1 MVEILD
7 VALPIISLVSFA
19 ILTIPMFR
27 VFRKTQ
33 HRNALAVAW
42 FLTAFIV
49 SGAAVANLTL
59 QYYNLA
65 SSPSALPFLN
75 IPLADTPTPEYAS
88 GFLIDGI
95 SIYMAI
101 MFIAVSAVVLVYSV
115 FYVDSSKRPS
125 ERYFA
130 IMILL
135 TAALMG
141 AVFAGDL
148 LTLFIF
154 WEAAAAGSSF
164 LMIYKKDPV
173 SLNSTLKYLVM
184 IIIASAFIVFGL
196 SIVYG
201 LTGSLNFWAVRDAL
215 MVLGDKSLLIVAF
228 IMIATGYAIEAAIVP
243 FHFWLPDAYT
253 AAPSSSAAFL
263 SALIDQG
270 SYYVLI
276 RVLVYILTPPTAGN
290 PGVLNWTF
298 MLAVMAALT
307 MIVGNLFALI
317 QDNVKRL
324 IANICVADVGYN
336 LVGITSVT
344 ALGITGN
351 LYFFLMGGITTA
363 LSFMAVG
370 LIGRY
375 GFRTLDDYS
384 GLGRKMPFV
393 SLALVI
399 AGLSFAGVPPLGGF
413 MAKYLVFTAAIQA
426 NMSWLAVVGVLTSV
440 LQVAY
445 LLRLVN
451 YMYAKSPK
459 DETTIKEPKNMLI
472 PIFILVAAIIVLG
485 AYPQIVF
492 NLIDPV
498 VNQLHQLLLIV

>member
-1 MVEILD
+1 MVETWD
-7 VALPIISLVSFA
+7 AVLPIISLITFA
-19 ILTIPMFR
+19 LLTLP
-27 VFRKTQ
+27 VFRIIRKNTHKT
-33 HRNALAVAW
+33 ALTLAW
-42 FLTAFIV
+42 FSTVFIV
-49 SGAAVANLTL
+49 SGATVANLTA
-59 QYYNLA
+59 QYYSLP
-65 SSPSALPFLN
+65 SPQPFLN
-75 IPLADTPTPEYAS
+75 ITLTDTPLAALS
-88 GFLIDGI
+88 SAFMIDAI
-95 SIYMAI
+95 SVYMAV
-101 MFIAVSAVVLVYSV
+101 MFIAVSAVILFYSI
-115 FYVDSSKRPS
+115 FYVGSNERPS

-130 IMILL
+130 IMLML

-141 AVFAGDL
+141 AVFSGDL

-164 LMIYKKDPV
+164 LMIYRKTPA

-196 SIVYG
+196 SLVYS
-201 LTGSLNFWAVRDAL
+201 LTGTLNFWAVREAL
-215 MVLGDKSLLIVAF
+215 IALGDKHLLLIAF
-228 IMIATGYAIEAAIVP
+228 VFIATGYAIESAIVP

-253 AAPSSSAAFL
+253 FAPSSSAAFL

-276 RVLVYILTPPTAGN
+276 RVLVFILTPPD
-290 PGVLNWTF
+290 VLNWTF
-298 MLAVMAALT
+298 MLAVMSALT

-336 LVGITSVT
+336 LIGITSVT
-344 ALGITGN
+344 ALGLTGN
-351 LYFFLMGGITTA
+351 LYFFLIGGITTA

-370 LIGRY
+370 ITNHY
-375 GFRTLDDYS
+375 GFKTLEDFS
-384 GLGRKMPFV
+384 GLGKKMPFV

-399 AGLSFAGVPPLGGF
+399 ACLSFAGVPPFGGF
-413 MAKYLVFTAAIQA
+413 MAKYLVFTAAIEA
-426 NMSWLAVVGVLTSV
+426 NMSWLAVIGVLTSV

-451 YMYAKSPK
+451 YMYAKNTK
-459 DETTIKEPKNMLI
+459 DEVVIKEPKRMLI
-472 PIFILVAAIIVLG
+472 PIFILVAAIIILG
-485 AYPQIVF
+485 LYPQIVF

-498 VNQLHQLLLIV
+498 INQLQFIS

>member
-1 MVEILD
+1 MVEIID
-7 VALPIISLVSFA
+7 VALPVVSLVFFA
-19 ILTIPMFR
+19 VLTIPMFR
-27 VFRKTQ
+27 VIRKTQ
-33 HRNALAVAW
+33 HRIALALAW

-59 QYYNLA
+59 QYYSLA
-65 SSPSALPFLN
+65 LPPSALPFLN
-75 IPLADTPTPEYAS
+75 IPLADTPTPQFAS

-101 MFIAVSAVVLVYSV
+101 MFICVSAVVLVYSV
-115 FYVDSSKRPS
+115 FYVDSNKRPS

-130 IMILL
+130 VMLLL

-164 LMIYKKDPV
+164 LMIYKKDPA

-196 SIVYG
+196 SIVYS

-215 MVLGDKSLLIVAF
+215 MVLTDKQLLIIAF
-228 IMIATGYAIEAAIVP
+228 ILIASGYAIEAAIVP

-253 AAPSSSAAFL
+253 ASPSSSAAFL

-276 RVLVYILTPPTAGN
+276 RVLIFILTPPD
-290 PGVLNWTF
+290 VLNWTF
-298 MLAVMAALT
+298 MLAVMASLT

-344 ALGITGN
+344 ALGLTGN

-363 LSFMAVG
+363 LSFMVVG
-370 LIGRY
+370 VASRY
-375 GFRTLDDYS
+375 GFKTLDDFS
-384 GLGRKMPFV
+384 GLGKKMPFV
-393 SLALVI
+393 SIALVI
-399 AGLSFAGVPPLGGF
+399 AALSFAGVPPLGGF

-426 NMSWLAVVGVLTSV
+426 DMSWLAVIGVLTSV
-440 LQVAY
+440 VQVAY

-451 YMYAKSPK
+451 YMYGKEPK
-459 DETTIKEPKNMLI
+459 DETAIREPKRMLL
-472 PIFILVAAIIVLG
+472 PIFILVAAIIILG
-485 AYPQIVF
+485 FYPQIVF

-498 VNQLHQLLLIV
+498 VNQLPLIP

>member
-7 VALPIISLVSFA
+7 VALPIISLVSFS
-19 ILTIPMFR
+19 ILTIPIFS
-27 VFRKTQ
+27 VIRKTQ
-33 HRNALAVAW
+33 HRIALALAW
-42 FLTAFIV
+42 FITAFIV

-59 QYYNLA
+59 QYYSLA
-65 SSPSALPFLN
+65 SPPSALPFLN
-75 IPLADTPTPEYAS
+75 IPLADTPTPQFAS

-101 MFIAVSAVVLVYSV
+101 MFISVSAVVLVYSV
-115 FYVDSSKRPS
+115 FSVDSSKRPS

-130 IMILL
+130 IMLLL

-196 SIVYG
+196 SIVYS

-215 MVLGDKSLLIVAF
+215 MVLADKQLLIIAF
-228 IMIATGYAIEAAIVP
+228 ILIASGYAIEAAIVP
-243 FHFWLPDAYT
+243 FHFWLPDAY
-253 AAPSSSAAFL
+253 AASPSSSAAFL

-276 RVLVYILTPPTAGN
+276 RVLIFILTP

-344 ALGITGN
+344 ALGLTGN

-363 LSFMAVG
+363 LSFMVVG
-370 LIGRY
+370 VASRY
-375 GFRTLDDYS
+375 SFKTLDDFS
-384 GLGRKMPFV
+384 GLGKKMPFI
-393 SLALVI
+393 SIALVI
-399 AGLSFAGVPPLGGF
+399 AALSFAGVPPLGGF

-426 NMSWLAVVGVLTSV
+426 DMSWLAVIGVLTSV
-440 LQVAY
+440 VQVAY

-451 YMYAKSPK
+451 YMYAKEPK
-459 DETTIKEPKNMLI
+459 DEIGIREPKRMLV
-472 PIFILVAAIIVLG
+472 PIFILVAAIIILG
-485 AYPQIVF
+485 FYPQIVF

-498 VNQLHQLLLIV
+498 VKQLPLIP

>member
-1 MVEILD
+1 MVGIVD
-7 VALPIISLVSFA
+7 VVLPIVSLVTFA
-19 ILTIPMFR
+19 LLTLP
-27 VFRKTQ
+27 VFKAIRKTQ
-33 HRNALAVAW
+33 HRNALAIIW
-42 FLTAFIV
+42 FSTIFLV
-49 SGAAVANLTL
+49 SGAAVANLAS
-59 QYYNLA
+59 QYYSLA
-65 SSPSALPFLN
+65 SPGTALPFLN
-75 IPLADTPTPEYAS
+75 ITLTDTPSADFS
-88 GFLIDGI
+88 SSFMIDGI

-101 MFIAVSAVVLVYSV
+101 MFIAVSAVVLFYSV
-115 FYVDSSKRPS
+115 FYMDPSKRPS

-130 IMILL
+130 IMIIL
-135 TAALMG
+135 TAALIG
-141 AVFAGDL
+141 AVFSGDL

-201 LTGSLNFWAVRDAL
+201 LTGSLNFWAVRNAL
-215 MVLGDKSLLIVAF
+215 MVLADKNLLIIAF
-228 IMIATGYAIEAAIVP
+228 ILIATGYAIEAAIVP

-276 RVLVYILTPPTAGN
+276 RVLIFILTP

-324 IANICVADVGYN
+324 IANVCVADVGYN

-344 ALGITGN
+344 ALGLTGN

-363 LSFMAVG
+363 LSFMA
-370 LIGRY
+370 IGVINHH
-375 GFRTLDDYS
+375 GFRTFEDFS
-384 GLGRKMPFV
+384 GLGKKMPFV

-426 NMSWLAVVGVLTSV
+426 NLSWLAVIGVLTSV
-440 LQVAY
+440 LQAAY
-445 LLRLVN
+445 LFRLVN
-451 YMYAKSPK
+451 YMYARNPK
-459 DETTIKEPKNMLI
+459 DERRIKEPKKLLI
-472 PIFILVAAIIVLG
+472 PIFILVAAIIILG

-492 NLIDPV
+492 NLIEPIR
-498 VNQLHQLLLIV
+498 NQIQFIP

>member
-19 ILTIPMFR
+19 ILTIP
-27 VFRKTQ
+27 VFKVIRKTQ
-33 HRNALAVAW
+33 HRTGLALAW
-42 FLTAFIV
+42 FLTAFLV
-49 SGAAVANLTL
+49 SGAAVANLAL
-59 QYYNLA
+59 QYYSLG
-65 SSPSALPFLN
+65 SPFPFLS
-75 IPLADTPTPEYAS
+75 ITLSDTPLADFSS
-88 GFLIDGI
+88 GFMIDGI
-95 SIYMAI
+95 SVYMAI
-101 MFIAVSAVVLVYSV
+101 MFIAVSAVILIYSV
-115 FYVDSSKRPS
+115 FYIDSSKRPS

-130 IMILL
+130 IMLLL
-135 TAALMG
+135 TGALMG

-196 SIVYG
+196 SIVYS

-215 MVLGDKSLLIVAF
+215 MVLADKQLLIIAF
-228 IMIATGYAIEAAIVP
+228 ILIASGYAIEAAIVP

-253 AAPSSSAAFL
+253 ASPSSSAAFL

-276 RVLVYILTPPTAGN
+276 RVLIFILTPPD
-290 PGVLNWTF
+290 VLNWTF
-298 MLAVMAALT
+298 MLAIMASLT

-344 ALGITGN
+344 ALGLTGN

-363 LSFMAVG
+363 VSFMAVG
-370 LIGRY
+370 VASRY
-375 GFRTLDDYS
+375 GFKTLEDFS
-384 GLGRKMPFV
+384 GLGKKMPFI
-393 SLALVI
+393 SIALVI
-399 AGLSFAGVPPLGGF
+399 AALSFAGVPPLGGF

-426 NMSWLAVVGVLTSV
+426 DMSWLAVVGVLTSV

-451 YMYAKSPK
+451 YMYAKDPK
-459 DETTIKEPKNMLI
+459 DETVIKEPKRMLV
-472 PIFILVAAIIVLG
+472 PIFILVAAIIILG
-485 AYPQIVF
+485 FYPQIVF
-492 NLIDPV
+492 DFIDPV
-498 VNQLHQLLLIV
+498 VNQLPLIP